1 MFFSRFRLRWNAF
14 FLFLLASHGFLT
26 VPVAMARPV
35 TEKGGWSY
43 YMAVLGAVTRNDP
56 VSARRL
62 LSGMGKA
69 DLSTL
74 PPLYRN
80 RLAILRLWYFPPS
93 TFSGKGLRHMNRTGR
108 GIADVLFWH
117 AMNEPAVPASR
128 RPGLRRKFAHMYPFS
143 PFASGPGRSGRNTAR
158 ALWQRSLV
166 SVKEGDTLTAVSLWK
181 KLVARHPLSPES
193 GLALM
198 RLGTAGETG
207 DVLIPRWEALSS
219 MGMGALAS
227 GEIKHYLA
235 LEPPFPY
242 RDLATILRSVEL
254 ARENHRFRARKLL
267 STLTQEKG
275 PRLLAS
281 LEATR
286 CQLYRRPEVSESC
299 IGDFLSRF
307 PDSIDGR
314 RLVNG
319 FLRQQMA
326 LGKGMVPPGWKPPA
340 VLMST
345 GPGQDSLWLYG
356 LAAFLSGRRDAAKN
370 AWEELEEDLSTEK
383 GTSAFAFRLA
393 RVRYFLGRLSSLNGD
408 KSEARSFYKK
418 VLSEAPETPYA
429 MWATLAC
436 RSDCPPLDVRLH
448 RPEKGHR
455 HLTRSDR
462 NRILTL
468 VQMGLWGPALLMTE
482 MRLDGGHLGRRI
494 LRYGSLDMSVFPE
507 ERYRVIQEVIPL
519 DPPGIHLARAEKVN
533 GFVLRGVRRSG
544 VDPEWAISIARQESR
559 FMEKS
564 LSIDGAL
571 GIMQLMPPTA
581 LSVAHSSGDPVYLTI
596 SRNLGK
602 IRVPENNSYLGG
614 LYLRRLLE
622 HYPKNPERAVAS
634 YNAGMHSVVRWKGLE
649 NQDWD
654 FFVEGI
660 PFRETRRY
668 DREVLWNYLFI
679 HRSHLLRKEG

>member
-1 MFFSRFRLRWNAF
+1 MSFSRLRWIGF
-14 FLFLLASHGFLT
+14 FLLVLESIRLSSIPA
-26 VPVAMARPV
+26 VMARPA
-35 TEKGGWSY
+35 TEKGGWAY
-43 YMAVLGAVTRNDP
+43 YREVLSAVTQNDP
-56 VSARRL
+56 ASARHL
-62 LSGMGKA
+62 LSGMEKA
-69 DLSTL
+69 DLSAL
-74 PPLYRN
+74 PSLYRN
-80 RLAILRLWYFPPS
+80 RLAILRLWYIPAA
-93 TFSGKGLRHMNRTGR
+93 TFSGKTVRKINRTGK

-117 AMNEPAVPASR
+117 AMNEKAVPDFR
-128 RPGLRRKFAHMYPFS
+128 RPGLRRKFARMYPFS
-143 PFASGPGRSGRNTAR
+143 PFASGPGRSGKNTAR
-158 ALWQRSLV
+158 ALWARSLV
-166 SVKEGDTLTAVSLWK
+166 SAKKGDTLTAVSLWK

-193 GLALM
+193 GLALK

-227 GEIKHYLA
+227 GEIEHYLA
-235 LEPPFPY
+235 LGPPFPY
-242 RDLATILRSVEL
+242 RDLATILQSIEL

-267 STLTQEKG
+267 SSLSRKKG
-275 PRLLAS
+275 ARLLGP

-286 CQLYRRPEVSESC
+286 CQMYRRSDVSESC
-299 IGDFLSRF
+299 IDDYLSRF
-307 PDSIDGR
+307 PDSISGR
-314 RLVNG
+314 RLVNS

-326 LGKGMVPPGWKPPA
+326 LGNWMAPPGWKPPA

-356 LAAFLSGRRDAAKN
+356 LDAYLSGKRGEAKS
-370 AWEELEEDLSTEK
+370 AWEQLEAYLAGEEEGAS
-383 GTSAFAFRLA
+383 GFRLA
-393 RVRYFLGRLSSLNGD
+393 RVRYFLGRLASRNGE
-408 KSEARSFYKK
+408 KSDALSFYKK
-418 VLSEAPETPYA
+418 VISEAPDTPYA

-436 RSDCPPLDVRLH
+436 RSDCPPLEVRLH
-448 RPEKGHR
+448 RPEKR
-455 HLTRSDR
+455 EKHLSGADR
-462 NRILTL
+462 KRILTL

-482 MRLDGGHLGRRI
+482 MRLDGGHLGTRVF
-494 LRYGSLDMSVFPE
+494 RYGSLDMSIFPE
-507 ERYRVIQEVIPL
+507 ERYRVIREIIPL
-519 DPPGIHLARAEKVN
+519 DPPGIRLARSEKVT
-533 GFVLRGVRRSG
+533 GFVLHGIDRSG

-559 FMEKS
+559 FAGKS

-581 LSVAHSSGDPVYLTI
+581 LSVARSSGDSVYRTI
-596 SRNLGK
+596 RGNLGK

-614 LYLRRLLE
+614 LYLRRLME

-649 NQDWD
+649 SQDWD
-654 FFVEGI
+654 FFVEAI

>member
-1 MFFSRFRLRWNAF
+1 MFFSRFRLRWIAL
-14 FLFLLASHGFLT
+14 FLFTLASHGLLT
-26 VPVAMARPV
+26 GPVAMALPMK
-35 TEKGGWSY
+35 EKGGWSY
-43 YMAVLGAVTRNDP
+43 YMAVLGAVTRNDS

-62 LSGMGKA
+62 LSGMNKA
-69 DLSTL
+69 DLSRL

-80 RLAILRLWYFPPS
+80 RLAVLKFWYFPPA
-93 TFSGKGLRHMNRTGR
+93 TFSGQALRKMNRTGR

-128 RPGLRRKFAHMYPFS
+128 RPGLRRKFARMYPFS
-143 PFASGPGRSGRNTAR
+143 PFASGPGRSGKNTAR

-181 KLVARHPLSPES
+181 KLVASHPLSPES
-193 GLALM
+193 GLAMM

-207 DVLIPRWEALSS
+207 DVLIPRWEALAS

-227 GEIKHYLA
+227 GEISYYLA
-235 LEPPFPY
+235 LGPPFPY

-267 STLTQEKG
+267 SALTREKG
-275 PRLLAS
+275 PRLLGL

-307 PDSIDGR
+307 PDSIAGR

-319 FLRQQMA
+319 FLRQQLA
-326 LGKGMVPPGWKPPA
+326 LGNGMVPPGWKPPA

-356 LAAFLSGRRDAAKN
+356 LAAFLSGRRDEAQD
-370 AWEELEEDLSTEK
+370 AWAELEQDLSGEK
-383 GTSAFAFRLA
+383 RTSGFRLA
-393 RVRYFLGRLSSLNGD
+393 RVRYFLGRLSFLNGE

-418 VLSEAPETPYA
+418 VISEAPDTPYA

-448 RPEKGHR
+448 RPDKGR
-455 HLTRSDR
+455 RSLSRADR

-468 VQMGLWGPALLMTE
+468 VQMGLWAPALLMTE
-482 MRLDGGHLGRRI
+482 MRMDGGHLGQRI
-494 LRYGSLDMSVFPE
+494 FRYGSLDMSVFPE
-507 ERYRVIQEVIPL
+507 ERYRVIREVIPL
-519 DPPGIHLARAEKVN
+519 DPPGIHLIRAEKVN
-533 GFVLRGVRRSG
+533 GFVLEGVRRSG

-559 FMEKS
+559 FMEES

-581 LSVAHSSGDPVYLTI
+581 LSVARSSGDPVYQTI
-596 SRNLGK
+596 RRNLGK

-614 LYLRRLLE
+614 LYLRRLMG

-660 PFRETRRY
+660 PFQETRRY